1 MKLQPTPSA
10 NDGAPRQLTTRIWEL
25 RKLSGLTLKDLADA
39 MGTTPQTVQRLET
52 GSMTVSTDWLFRFAQ
67 VLRVQP
73 SELISDPDARRA
85 TPDDAFIWSLTEG
98 MIRARRAVP
107 ALDNA
112 PLAVFEAAGQLAQHL
127 IEHGAGLRRWED
139 VVETCRMV
147 AASAARIA
155 VDCGPP
161 AAAEPVNL
169 VVHFAPASTDR
180 REQGASS

>member
-1 MKLQPTPSA
+1 MKLQSTPVA
-10 NDGAPRQLTTRIWEL
+10 NDGAPRPLMTRIREL

-39 MGTTPQTVQRLET
+39 IGTTPQTVQRLET

-73 SELISDPDARRA
+73 SELISDPNARLT

-112 PLAVFEAAGQLAQHL
+112 PLAVFEAAGQLAH
-127 IEHGAGLRRWED
+127 I
-139 VVETCRMV
+139 
-147 AASAARIA
+147 
-155 VDCGPP
+155 
-161 AAAEPVNL
+161 
-169 VVHFAPASTDR
+169 
-180 REQGASS
+180 